1 MKRTISYFTDSL
13 LCHNIKKAFAKAEER
28 YGLNKR
34 KEQLLRELERFEEDP
49 LRCAILDNGSSF
61 EKTVKMQMK
70 LYLGFL
76 FVFLPLLAFLYGSYL
91 FGISYSYAFLATF
104 ILAILV
110 SKRVEY
116 LTQRYINLRKL
127 EFLHR

>member
-1 MKRTISYFTDSL
+1 MKRKISYFTDSL
-13 LCHNIKKAFAKAEER
+13 LCHNIKKAFAKAEEKC
-28 YGLNKR
+28 GLNKKR
-34 KEQLLRELERFEEDP
+34 SQLLQELERFEEDP

-76 FVFLPLLAFLYGSYL
+76 FVFLPLVTLLYASYL
-91 FGISYSYAFLATF
+91 FGIDYSYAFLATF
-104 ILAILV
+104 IFAILV
-110 SKRVEY
+110 SQRVEY

-127 EFLHR
+127 EFTRH

>member
-1 MKRTISYFTDSL
+1 MKRRLSYLTDSL
-13 LCHNIKKAFAKAEER
+13 LCHNIKKAFAKAEKQ

-34 KEQLLRELERFEEDP
+34 KEQLLSELERLEEDP

-70 LYLGFL
+70 FYLGTL
-76 FVFLPLLAFLYGSYL
+76 FVLLPLIALLYASYL
-91 FGISYSYAFLATF
+91 LDINFSYAFLATF

-110 SKRVEY
+110 SQRVEY
-116 LTQRYINLRKL
+116 LTHRYINLRKL
-127 EFLHR
+127 EFLNH